1 MNNFIVFEGICCSG
15 KTTTTKLL
23 SERIKE
29 LGYETVYNHG
39 AMTYTDL
46 GKKFKKNL
54 GKKDMPITVSYFF
67 TDLIINTKNII
78 KPYLTKKN
86 TIVLQDGY
94 FDAITT
100 YIKAYGD
107 YIKTDY
113 NIYDIP
119 KAFVENDIL
128 IEPSLSVFCIPPFE
142 IIKERMA
149 QSKESPVHDFYR
161 DNPEFFKIVY
171 NELVNKANELEDN
184 IIIDTSSDLSVEQG
198 IDKILEFIKNKIE
211 KE

>member
-1 MNNFIVFEGICCSG
+1 M
-15 KTTTTKLL
+15 
-23 SERIKE
+23 
-29 LGYETVYNHG
+29 
-39 AMTYTDL
+39 A
-46 GKKFKKNL
+46 
-54 GKKDMPITVSYFF
+54 
-67 TDLIINTKNII
+67 
-78 KPYLTKKN
+78 KKN
-86 TIVLQDGY
+86 TIVLQDRY

-128 IEPSLSVFCIPPFE
+128 IEPSLSVFCIPQFE

>member
-1 MNNFIVFEGICCSG
+1 
-15 KTTTTKLL
+15 
-23 SERIKE
+23 
-29 LGYETVYNHG
+29 
-39 AMTYTDL
+39 
-46 GKKFKKNL
+46 
-54 GKKDMPITVSYFF
+54 MPITVSYFF

-86 TIVLQDGY
+86 TIVLQDRY

-149 QSKESPVHDFYR
+149 KSKESPVHDFYR